1 MPNQIH
7 QIDSPLQHQMHFA
20 AFSKALVA
28 FLFFL
33 FASTPLTSSAE
44 APRILNGHTGAVQY
58 VVVSPN
64 GKFIVSAGGDGALIL
79 WDARTGDRWKTLSGH
94 NGAVNAIAIS
104 PDGRSLAT
112 GGADTRIKV
121 WDIQSGNEVR
131 SVPGHFDEVTGV
143 AFFPDGTRLIS
154 SGLGESVI
162 LWDIRTGQPLRV
174 FADQNDSGSEF
185 VALEPVR
192 SVAASPSGKTLVT
205 AQGDALKLWDAST
218 GTRLRVFS
226 RHNGKLFAAAFSPD
240 GKSIASAGQDGTVR
254 LFSTATGELLYALK
268 GHNEKVNAV
277 AFSPEGAHLLSAGTD
292 NTVRLWK
299 TNDGTLLHT
308 FEGHTKEVTSVS
320 FSPDN
325 RFVVSG
331 SADQTVRLWDLAPHI
346 APTVVAEAPKS
357 ETTPKTETSAPES
370 GPKSQTPTPPVE
382 ESPDTEP
389 PTIVITSHE
398 ILRGIVVVPAL
409 PETFVEGR
417 VTDESGVARVT
428 VNNRPARVDVSG
440 NFSAGVPL
448 QEGKTKVTVMAE
460 DTRGNLA
467 WETFWVEGENPVK
480 KERVAEKP
488 KPKSVDANDG
498 HFHALII
505 GINQY
510 RHLPP
515 LKTAV
520 HDAQE
525 VDRILRDHYG
535 FETTL
540 LIDPGRDAIMDAFN
554 GIRLRL
560 TADDHFLIY
569 YAGHGE
575 FDKTVNKAY
584 WLPADARPNSDT
596 KWIIVDNITSN
607 IKRMAAKHVLV
618 VADSCYSGTLTR
630 SALTRLATAE
640 EKRRFLDKMRSRPS
654 RTLMASGGN
663 EPVADG
669 GGGGHSVFARAF
681 IEALQQPE
689 SPVFTAEQLFH
700 DQIKERVAGSAQQV
714 PEYNIIKNSGHEGG
728 DFVFIKK

>member
-1 MPNQIH
+1 
-7 QIDSPLQHQMHFA
+7 MHHA
-20 AFSKALVA
+20 AFPKIVVA

-44 APRILNGHTGAVQY
+44 VPRILSGHTAAVQG

-64 GKFIVSAGGDGALIL
+64 GKYIISGGDDGTLII
-79 WDARTGDRWKTLSGH
+79 WDARTGDRQKTLSGH
-94 NGAVNAIAIS
+94 SGAVNAVAIS

-112 GGADTRIKV
+112 GGADTLVKV
-121 WDIQSGNEVR
+121 WDVESGNEVR
-131 SVPGHFDEVTGV
+131 SLSGHFDAVTGL
-143 AFFPDGTRLIS
+143 AFFPDGTRLVS
-154 SGLGESVI
+154 SGLGESII
-162 LWDIRTGQPLRV
+162 LWDVRTGQPLRV
-174 FADQNDSGSEF
+174 FGDENDSGPEF

-192 SVAASPSGKTLVT
+192 SVAASPSGKTLIT

-218 GTRLRVFS
+218 GTRLRTFS
-226 RHNGKLFAAAFSPD
+226 RHNGKLFATAFSPD
-240 GKSIASAGQDGTVR
+240 GKSIVSAGQDGVVR
-254 LFSTATGELLYALK
+254 LFSTATGELLHTLK
-268 GHNEKVNAV
+268 GHKGKVNAIT
-277 AFSPEGAHLLSAGTD
+277 FSLDGAHLLSAGD
-292 NTVRLWK
+292 DGTVRLW
-299 TNDGTLLHT
+299 NAEDAALLHT
-308 FEGHTKEVTSVS
+308 FEGHTQGATSVA

-325 RFVVSG
+325 RFAVSG
-331 SADQTVRLWDLAPHI
+331 SIDKTVRWWDLASHVQP
-346 APTVVAEAPKS
+346 AVVAEAPESKTPLTT
-357 ETTPKTETSAPES
+357 ETPVPETGPKTPAP
-370 GPKSQTPTPPVE
+370 TLPVE
-382 ESPDTEP
+382 APDTDP
-389 PTIVITSHE
+389 PDIVITSHE

-417 VTDESGVARVT
+417 VTDKSGIARVT

-448 QEGKTKVTVMAE
+448 EEGKTKIVVMAE

-467 WETFWVEGENPVK
+467 WETFWVEGEAPVS
-480 KERVAEKP
+480 KERVADKEKSQSGVP
-488 KPKSVDANDG
+488 GKG
-498 HFHALII
+498 HYHALII

-520 HDAQE
+520 HDARE
-525 VDRILRDHYG
+525 VDRILRDQYG

-607 IKRMAAKHVLV
+607 IKRMAARHVLV

-630 SALTRLATAE
+630 SAITRLSTAE

-689 SPVFTAEQLFH
+689 NPVFTAEQLFH